1 MKKKKRK
8 RRSVKD
14 PVLMMMMVNWFKKT
28 EFQAFVNFQK
38 KLKCLS
44 GLKELENVLR
54 WLSNLVLLMIRLDI
68 VGLLFDDI
76 FGEEK
81 ASFCGQNY
89 EMSDFIVGE
98 EKSYGEGSSLR
109 WLKMNKKK
117 MEQVVTICLS
127 ALDDKDPITDDANQ
141 TLNHQKQV

>member
-54 WLSNLVLLMIRLDI
+54 WLSNLVLLMIRAYYLMI
-68 VGLLFDDI
+68 SS
-76 FGEEK
+76 EK
-81 ASFCGQNY
+81 RKLHS
-89 EMSDFIVGE
+89 
-98 EKSYGEGSSLR
+98 
-109 WLKMNKKK
+109 
-117 MEQVVTICLS
+117 VVKTMR
-127 ALDDKDPITDDANQ
+127 
-141 TLNHQKQV
+141 